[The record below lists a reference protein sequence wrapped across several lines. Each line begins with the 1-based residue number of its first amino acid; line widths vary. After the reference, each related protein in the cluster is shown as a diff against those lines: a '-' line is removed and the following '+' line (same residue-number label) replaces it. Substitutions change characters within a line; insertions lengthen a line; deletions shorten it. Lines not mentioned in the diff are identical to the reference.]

1 MRGLALALLLAG
13 CTVGD
18 DAIGSGG
25 GGGGGGDETPA
36 DAGTSTSGDGGSTVA
51 GPDAAVFACRDK
63 VAVDTL
69 SNGNHN
75 AGQDCLQGCHNHGFS
90 LAGTLYTTAG
100 GGTAVRGGTITV
112 VDANGQ
118 TFDVVSQLN
127 GNFYTTKPVTF
138 PVKVTASLCPDIKP
152 MSASIPS
159 GSGGCNKSGCHT
171 AAAAGRVHVP

>member
-1 MRGLALALLLAG
+1 MRALCVVLLLAG
-13 CTVGD
+13 CTVGVD
-18 DAIGSGG
+18 NTGSGG
-25 GGGGGGDETPA
+25 GGGGSGSDDPMV
-36 DAGTSTSGDGGSTVA
+36 DAGTSSADGASA
-51 GPDAAVFACRDK
+51 SSPDAAVFMCRNK
-63 VAVDTL
+63 VPNNTL
-69 SNGNHN
+69 SNGHHN

-90 LAGTLYTTAG
+90 LAGTLYNAPSG
-100 GGTAVRGGTITV
+100 GAAVPGGTITI

-118 TFDVVSQLN
+118 TFDVVSQAN

-152 MSASIPS
+152 MSSSIPS

>member
-1 MRGLALALLLAG
+1 MRSLLIAMLLAG
-13 CTVGD
+13 CTVGVD
-18 DAIGSGG
+18 NIGNGG
-25 GGGGGGDETPA
+25 GGGGSGSDEGMTP
-36 DAGTSTSGDGGSTVA
+36 DAGTTSPDGNGATGA
-51 GPDAAVFACRDK
+51 DAAVFACRDR
-63 VAVDTL
+63 VDNATL
-69 SNGNHN
+69 SNGHHN
-75 AGQDCLQGCHNHGFS
+75 AGMDCLQGCHNHGFS

-100 GGTAVRGGTITV
+100 GGTPVKGGSVTV

-118 TFDVVSQLN
+118 TFDMVSQLN
-127 GNFYTTKPVTF
+127 GNYYTTKPVTF

>member
-18 DAIGSGG
+18 GTIGG
-25 GGGGGGDETPA
+25 GGGGGGDGTDETLA
-36 DAGTSTSGDGGSTVA
+36 DAGTASSDGSSVG
-51 GPDAAVFACRDK
+51 GPDAAVFMCRTK

-69 SNGNHN
+69 SNGHHN

-152 MSASIPS
+152 MSGSIPS